1 MTTAR
6 IVALLSVVAVV
17 TAQYPAPTAYGGGG
31 GYSAYG
37 AAPTMSY
44 GAGASS
50 YGAARVHGE
59 FGRHRALA
67 LRRVVV

>member
-50 YGAARVHGE
+50 YGAAME
-59 FGRHRALA
+59 NL
-67 LRRVVV
+67 VVTARWRYAETVV